1 MPFGF
6 YPDNVSFT
14 WVASDSKDY
23 NHGRIL
29 AADRI
34 RASYLES
41 GAEATAGCAD
51 LTRRG
56 IQR

>member
-34 RASYLES
+34 RACYLES

-51 LTRRG
+51 LIRRG